1 MQTGFFTTGPKHL
14 DWVRMRKGVYKNDIG
29 IIINVS
35 PNHLVDIVVVPR
47 IDYSTGVKGKGNA
60 SVAVRLPQARFD
72 AEKAKNHNKKSLRT
86 FPDHYVYNRRKYR
99 LDGYYILKGKDES
112 WFKIELGAL
121 APHEPMLFAECQDI
135 TRQILRSALDKISIS
150 ALKLED
156 RVMVMFGPLKG
167 EIGTIK
173 SISNNNTEAE
183 VHLVEQNV
191 ITPIETFLLRKDLR
205 IGDEVRVVS
214 GEHRDFIGWITE
226 VLALN
231 ATVFSH
237 RNVYYLVYIN
247 LTLPE

>member
-1 MQTGFFTTGPKHL
+1 
-14 DWVRMRKGVYKNDIG
+14 
-29 IIINVS
+29 
-35 PNHLVDIVVVPR
+35 
-47 IDYSTGVKGKGNA
+47 
-60 SVAVRLPQARFD
+60 
-72 AEKAKNHNKKSLRT
+72 
-86 FPDHYVYNRRKYR
+86 
-99 LDGYYILKGKDES
+99 
-112 WFKIELGAL
+112 
-121 APHEPMLFAECQDI
+121 
-135 TRQILRSALDKISIS
+135 
-150 ALKLED
+150 
-156 RVMVMFGPLKG
+156 MVMFGPLKG